1 MFSFNELIGLPIE
14 KAIKVLNLNKIVYKI
29 EEQVSRLEKFDTI
42 LVVQVKREQD
52 HIILVTDKFLLN
64 I

>member
-1 MFSFNELIGLPIE
+1 MLSFNELIGLPIDN
-14 KAIKVLNLNKIVYKI
+14 AIKVLNLNKIVYKI
-29 EEQVSRLEKFDTI
+29 EEQVSRIEKFDAI